1 MNATKVSHFF
11 SGKWI
16 EGPDNCFTVAA
27 DELVLS
33 GARPKLKTGYFNN
46 QQRKPNEVERKRVNH
61 PNSEVGC

>member
-11 SGKWI
+11 SEKWI

-33 GARPKLKTGYFNN
+33 GAGPKLKTGYFNN